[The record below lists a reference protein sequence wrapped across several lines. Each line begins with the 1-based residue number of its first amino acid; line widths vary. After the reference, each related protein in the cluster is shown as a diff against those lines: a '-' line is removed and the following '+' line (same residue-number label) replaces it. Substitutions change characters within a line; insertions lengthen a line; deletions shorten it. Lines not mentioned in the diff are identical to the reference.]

1 MHVGVGVHG
10 GERKTNAGA
19 TPIDVVLKFKILVL
33 QQLHNRSDDRMN
45 IKSGIDSPFM
55 RLSRLAA

>member
-1 MHVGVGVHG
+1 MHLGVGVHS
-10 GERKTNAGA
+10 GERKSSAGA
-19 TPIDVVLKFKILVL
+19 KPIEVELKFKSLVL